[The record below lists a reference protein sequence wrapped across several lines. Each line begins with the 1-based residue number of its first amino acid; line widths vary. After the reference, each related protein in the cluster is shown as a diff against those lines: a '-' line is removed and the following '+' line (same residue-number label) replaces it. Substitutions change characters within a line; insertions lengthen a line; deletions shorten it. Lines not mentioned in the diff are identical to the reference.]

1 MEMREDG
8 DSPRIIKEDYAKVK
22 VIHNAK
28 EVQILQ
34 FHPLFSEIIQMLEK
48 ISKTYHDAEYN
59 KRTCGAIYDRVS
71 VVEVTI
77 RSLNFQWDEHKES
90 FTHKNYTF
98 LRKILKFDRYIDEL
112 DLVILV
118 NVERRKQENQI
129 LRNDMRIL
137 IKYHKFEEF
146 QVLASSTYEDI
157 TLQLFKD
164 NLDFYYVKSMHTLEF
179 FNVPDVNELLNLQEN
194 SKVQPNCYLLFKR
207 QIQLCVSNIGC
218 ISD

>member
-118 NVERRKQENQI
+118 NVERP
-129 LRNDMRIL
+129 
-137 IKYHKFEEF
+137 
-146 QVLASSTYEDI
+146 SSTYEDI